1 MAKKQSTTI
10 AKINIVAKDFDQ
22 TLEFYRLLG
31 LEIPEVFGEPAET
44 RHAPAINDEASF
56 AIDNE
61 TLARIYNAEWRNS
74 AAGNSVLITAQ
85 LASRSDVD
93 TTYDRLTLAG
103 YAAIQ
108 PPYDTF
114 WGARYAVV
122 ADPEGNS
129 VGLESPTDEG
139 KRAWPPQESPNP

>member
-1 MAKKQSTTI
+1 MAKSQSTTL
-10 AKINIVAKDFDQ
+10 AKINIVAKNFDE

-31 LEIPEVFGEPAET
+31 LDIPEVFGEPAET
-44 RHAPAINDEASF
+44 RHAPAKNDKASF

-61 TLARIYNAEWRNS
+61 TLACIYNAEWRK
-74 AAGNSVLITAQ
+74 AAAKNSVLITAQ

-93 TTYDRLTLAG
+93 ATYDRLTVAG
-103 YAAIQ
+103 HTAIQ

-122 ADPEGNS
+122 SDPEGNS
-129 VGLESPTDEG
+129 VGLESPTDES
-139 KRAWPPQESPNP
+139 KRVWPPQESPNP